1 MKGAITINLSGSPF
15 RRDRPFLVGAIAL
28 TAALSAALVFQ
39 ASLAWIHRG
48 DVSEGRIA
56 VEQAHKQ
63 LAAISIEKNK
73 LEAALRRP
81 GSSEAF
87 QYSLFLNN
95 LLLRKGISWTRI
107 FSNLEEVMPHNVRL
121 IAVRPQV
128 SISNQ
133 IQLDM
138 TVGSATAEPV
148 IEMLMRLEGSPLFG
162 STAVTSWLPPSQ
174 SEPHFRYRVTA
185 NYAPK
190 L

>member
-1 MKGAITINLSGSPF
+1 MKTSITINLSSAPF
-15 RRDRPFLVGAIAL
+15 RRDRPFLVAAIAAS
-28 TAALSAALVFQ
+28 AALSAALIFQ
-39 ASLAWIHRG
+39 VSLAWIQRT
-48 DVSEGRIA
+48 DFSEGRLA
-56 VEQAHKQ
+56 LEQTNRQ
-63 LAAISIEKNK
+63 LATISTEKSNLESAI
-73 LEAALRRP
+73 RRP

-107 FSNLEEVMPHNVRL
+107 FSDLEEVMPYNVRL

-128 SISNQ
+128 SITNQ

-138 TVGSATAEPV
+138 TVGSATSEPV

-162 STAVTSWLPPSQ
+162 STAVTSWLPPSL